1 MLTHIRDII
10 TEHNTTRKDK
20 PLIYSPA
27 THIKD
32 IITEHNT
39 TRRDKPLIYSPAT
52 NNTTLLPCKY
62 AHGTDTQQNRTIV
75 NTKNILFRM

>member
-20 PLIYSPA
+20 PLIFSPA

-32 IITEHNT
+32 SITEHNT
-39 TRRDKPLIYSPAT
+39 TRKDKPLIYSPAT
-52 NNTTLLPCKY
+52 DKTTMLPCKCEY
-62 AHGTDTQQNRTIV
+62 GTDPQH
-75 NTKNILFRM
+75 KSS